1 MLIVSQ
7 DKDAIVNFNNVMQ
20 IFIVKNEN
28 EKTYLVR
35 YENVDGY
42 YETLGKYKEE
52 ERAKEILKM
61 IVSAYQSYKLF
72 QCINNATQEEIAK
85 KYQEFSI
92 TPFRI
97 EMPQE

>member
-52 ERAKEILKM
+52 ER
-61 IVSAYQSYKLF
+61 Q
-72 QCINNATQEEIAK
+72 K
-85 KYQEFSI
+85 KY
-92 TPFRI
+92 
-97 EMPQE
+97 